1 MTETAIG
8 AMSSSPS
15 PMPSAIGTILMI
27 VVSVVIRIGLIRVL
41 PASAIASSRPMV
53 SLFWPMNSTRRIAL
67 FTTIPMSMIRP
78 IKDGIDSFIPAR
90 NSDRNAPD
98 MAKGIDI
105 MTITGKIKD
114 SN

>member
-1 MTETAIG
+1 
-8 AMSSSPS
+8 
-15 PMPSAIGTILMI
+15 
-27 VVSVVIRIGLIRVL
+27 
-41 PASAIASSRPMV
+41 
-53 SLFWPMNSTRRIAL
+53 
-67 FTTIPMSMIRP
+67 MSMIRP